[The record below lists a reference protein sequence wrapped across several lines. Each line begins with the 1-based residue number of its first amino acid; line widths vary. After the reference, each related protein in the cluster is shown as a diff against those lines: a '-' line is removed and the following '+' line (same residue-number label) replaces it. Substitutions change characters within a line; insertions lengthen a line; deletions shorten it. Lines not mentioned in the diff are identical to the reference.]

1 MHLSNIQ
8 KISLF
13 MIPVFIILF
22 MSYQHSKVIE
32 GAIGSKSSG
41 TPDAVTPDAV
51 TPDAATP
58 DAATPDAATPDAGT
72 SDAKTQ
78 SYINAATVDEYLKNQ
93 CTNEKLDELSKK
105 LDDITDQMQDQNEK
119 MEMSN

>member
-41 TPDAVTPDAV
+41 TSDAATPDAV

-58 DAATPDAATPDAGT
+58 DAGTSDAGT

>member
-8 KISLF
+8 KIFLF

-41 TPDAVTPDAV
+41 TS
-51 TPDAATP
+51 DAATP
-58 DAATPDAATPDAGT
+58 DAGTPDAGTSDAGT

>member
-1 MHLSNIQ
+1 
-8 KISLF
+8 

-41 TPDAVTPDAV
+41 TS
-51 TPDAATP
+51 DAATP
-58 DAATPDAATPDAGT
+58 DAGTPDAGTSDAGT